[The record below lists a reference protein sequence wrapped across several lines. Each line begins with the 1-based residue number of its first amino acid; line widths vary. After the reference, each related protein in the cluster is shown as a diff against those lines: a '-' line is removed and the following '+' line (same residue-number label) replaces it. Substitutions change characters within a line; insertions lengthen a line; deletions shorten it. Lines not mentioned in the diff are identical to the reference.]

1 MKVFTYALITVG
13 LALLSTS
20 GFSKVETL
28 VNGSFL
34 DSDVNTT
41 QPRQTLFF
49 VYPGGPALIEK
60 NLQGTVDVITDLL
73 AEGPASMKADDYRRA
88 LFLSNA
94 EIQAVA
100 TMKGLLLRVKAPAET
115 LQSAIDL
122 AVKTLAE
129 PKMDQESFD
138 RSKAKTL
145 SKVVQDFE
153 DMQSVVFFYG
163 TRRSTLDSPY
173 VYDGSG
179 SPATV
184 KNITLPV
191 VKEAFAKLFDKKH
204 LYFVTS
210 GPVAAAKVASI
221 INISVL
227 NEKDAPKFVALQG
240 QDVDASDIAKKTPKG
255 ITVHIINKPAAT
267 DNQIL
272 FIYSELIKRATKE
285 DVIASV
291 SHNILGG
298 GLTGRLGK
306 TLRKERG
313 LTYHASS
320 FVGQPGWM
328 IYTFGGD
335 EQVEGLLKGS
345 AEVVAALK
353 KEKLRDSEISET
365 KATLDNKHRQRFE
378 LPGDVLIEKIRL
390 RLFGRDDG
398 FVEKYQGML
407 SKVSAGDVK
416 SFIDGKM
423 STESGMLVL
432 MGDAEKLK
440 KTLTKAGY
448 DTSKATVIEIDQV
461 M

>member
-1 MKVFTYALITVG
+1 MKLFKYASIVLG
-13 LALLSTS
+13 LTFMPTLGL
-20 GFSKVETL
+20 SKVEKL
-28 VNGSFL
+28 SNGSFL
-34 DSDVNTT
+34 DSDVNPAL
-41 QPRQTLFF
+41 PRQTLFF

-100 TMKGLLLRVKAPAET
+100 TMKGILFRVKAPAET
-115 LQSAIDL
+115 LQSAVDL

-129 PKMDQESFD
+129 PRLDQESFD

-145 SKVVQDFE
+145 SKAVQDFE

-163 TRRSTLDSPY
+163 TRRSTLDSPF
-173 VYDGSG
+173 VYDGTG
-179 SPATV
+179 SPTTI

-204 LYFVTS
+204 MYVVTS
-210 GPVAAAKVASI
+210 GPVASGKVASI
-221 INISVL
+221 INLSVL
-227 NEKDAPKFVALQG
+227 SAKDTPKYVALPG
-240 QDVDASDIAKKTPKG
+240 QDVDASDISKKTPKG
-255 ITVHIINKPAAT
+255 LTVQIINKPGAT
-267 DNQIL
+267 DNQLL
-272 FIYSELIKRATKE
+272 FIYPELIKRATKD
-285 DVIASV
+285 DVVAAV

-345 AEVVAALK
+345 AEVVAAFK
-353 KEKLRDSEISET
+353 KEKLVNSEIEET

-378 LPGDVLIEKIRL
+378 LPGDVLMEKIRL

-416 SFIDGKM
+416 SFVNSKIN
-423 STESGMLVL
+423 TESGLLVM
-432 MGDAEKLK
+432 MGDADKLK
-440 KTLTKAGY
+440 KTLTKAGF
-448 DTSKATVIEIDQV
+448 DASKATVIEIDQV

>member
-1 MKVFTYALITVG
+1 MKLFTYATVI
-13 LALLSTS
+13 LSFFLGS
-20 GFSKVETL
+20 GIGFSKVETL
-28 VNGSFL
+28 SNGSFL
-34 DSDVNTT
+34 DSDVNPAL
-41 QPRQTLFF
+41 PRQTIFF
-49 VYPGGPALIEK
+49 VYPGGPALIDK
-60 NLQGTVDVITDLL
+60 NLQGTVDVIIDLL
-73 AEGPASMKADDYRRA
+73 AEGPSSMKADDYRRA

-94 EIQAVA
+94 EIEAVS
-100 TMKGLLLRVKAPAET
+100 TMKGLLFRVKAPAET
-115 LQSAIDL
+115 LQAATEL

-129 PKMDQESFD
+129 PRLDQESFE
-138 RSKAKTL
+138 RAKAKTL
-145 SKVVQDFE
+145 SKAVQEFE

-163 TRRSTLDSPY
+163 TRRATLDNPF

-184 KNITLPV
+184 KNITLPAL
-191 VKEAFAKLFDKKH
+191 KESFAKLFDRKH
-204 LYFVTS
+204 MYFVAS
-210 GPVAAAKVASI
+210 GPVASTKVASM
-221 INISVL
+221 INLSVL
-227 NEKDAPKFVALQG
+227 KDKDTPKFIALPG
-240 QDVDASDIAKKTPKG
+240 QDVDAADIAKKSAKG
-255 ITVHIINKPAAT
+255 LTVHIINKPGAT
-267 DNQIL
+267 DNQLL
-272 FIYSELIKRATKE
+272 FIYPEPIKRASKE
-285 DVIASV
+285 DVVAAV

-345 AEVVAALK
+345 TEVVAAFK
-353 KEKLRDSEISET
+353 KEKLTDIEIAET

-378 LPGDVLIEKIRL
+378 LPGDILIERIRL

-398 FVEKYQGML
+398 FVEKYQAML
-407 SKVSAGDVK
+407 TKVSPSDVK
-416 SFIDGKM
+416 NFVNSKLNTD
-423 STESGMLVL
+423 SGLLVM

-440 KTLTKAGY
+440 KTLAKAGY
-448 DTSKATVIEIDQV
+448 DASKATIIEVDQV

>member
-1 MKVFTYALITVG
+1 MKLFTYAIFG
-13 LALLSTS
+13 LSFLFGSGI

-28 VNGSFL
+28 SNGSFL
-34 DSDVNTT
+34 DSDVNPAL
-41 QPRQTLFF
+41 PRQTVFF

-60 NLQGTVDVITDLL
+60 TMQGTVDVIIDLL
-73 AEGPASMKADDYRRA
+73 AEGPSSMKADDYRRA

-94 EIQAVA
+94 EIEAVS
-100 TMKGLLLRVKAPAET
+100 TMKGLLFRVKAPAET
-115 LQSAIDL
+115 LQAATEL

-129 PKMDQESFD
+129 PRLDQESFE
-138 RSKAKTL
+138 RAKAKTL
-145 SKVVQDFE
+145 SKAVQEFE

-163 TRRSTLDSPY
+163 TRRATLDNPF

-179 SPATV
+179 SPTTV
-184 KNITLPV
+184 KNITLQG
-191 VKEAFAKLFDKKH
+191 VKEYFSKLFDRKH
-204 LYFVTS
+204 MYFVTS
-210 GPVAAAKVASI
+210 GPVASAKVASM
-221 INISVL
+221 INLSVL
-227 NEKDAPKFVALQG
+227 KDKDTPKFVALPG
-240 QDVDASDIAKKTPKG
+240 QDVDAANIAKKSAKG
-255 ITVHIINKPAAT
+255 LTVHIINKPGAT
-267 DNQIL
+267 DNQLL
-272 FIYSELIKRATKE
+272 FIYPEPIRRASKE
-285 DVIASV
+285 DVVAAV
-291 SHNILGG
+291 SHNILGS

-345 AEVVAALK
+345 AEVVSAFK
-353 KEKLRDSEISET
+353 KEKLTDTEITET

-390 RLFGRDDG
+390 RLFGRDDE
-398 FVEKYQGML
+398 FVEKYQAML
-407 SKVSAGDVK
+407 TKVSSSDVK
-416 SFIDGKM
+416 NFVSSKLN
-423 STESGMLVL
+423 TESGMLVM

-440 KTLTKAGY
+440 KTLAKAGY
-448 DTSKATVIEIDQV
+448 DASKATVLEVDQV

>member
-1 MKVFTYALITVG
+1 MKLFTYAIFG
-13 LALLSTS
+13 LSFLFGSGI
-20 GFSKVETL
+20 GFSKVESL
-28 VNGSFL
+28 SNGSFL
-34 DSDVNTT
+34 DSDVNLAL
-41 QPRQTLFF
+41 PRQTVFF
-49 VYPGGPALIEK
+49 VYPGGPALIDK
-60 NLQGTVDVITDLL
+60 TMQGTVDVIIDLL
-73 AEGPASMKADDYRRA
+73 AEGPSSMKADDYRRA

-94 EIQAVA
+94 EIEAVS
-100 TMKGLLLRVKAPAET
+100 TMKGLLFRVKAPAET
-115 LQSAIDL
+115 LQAATEL

-129 PKMDQESFD
+129 PRLDQESFE
-138 RSKAKTL
+138 RAKAKTL
-145 SKVVQDFE
+145 SKAVQEFE

-163 TRRSTLDSPY
+163 TRRATLDNPF

-179 SPATV
+179 SPTTV
-184 KNITLPV
+184 KNITLQG
-191 VKEAFAKLFDKKH
+191 VKESFSKLFDRKH
-204 LYFVTS
+204 MYFVTS
-210 GPVAAAKVASI
+210 GPVASAKVASM
-221 INISVL
+221 INLSVL
-227 NEKDAPKFVALQG
+227 KDKDTPKFVALPG
-240 QDVDASDIAKKTPKG
+240 QDVDAANIAKKSAKG
-255 ITVHIINKPAAT
+255 LTVHIINKPGAT
-267 DNQIL
+267 DNQLL
-272 FIYSELIKRATKE
+272 FIYPEPIRRASKE
-285 DVIASV
+285 DVVAAV

-345 AEVVAALK
+345 AEVVSAFK
-353 KEKLRDSEISET
+353 KEKLTDSEIAET

-398 FVEKYQGML
+398 FVEKYQSML
-407 SKVSAGDVK
+407 TKVSPSDVK
-416 SFIDGKM
+416 KFVTSKLN
-423 STESGMLVL
+423 TESGMLVM

-440 KTLTKAGY
+440 KTLAKAGY
-448 DTSKATVIEIDQV
+448 DASKATVIEVDQV